1 MRTNLVVIVAKK
13 QALDNFWELYKSL
26 YVVFFELQEQF
37 CSAEYAVCIHV
48 KFE

>member
-26 YVVFFELQEQF
+26 YVVFFELQETAVQSMP
-37 CSAEYAVCIHV
+37 SA
-48 KFE
+48 FM